1 MIYTLFTCCQS
12 PQPYKTSQGSDS
24 MHGTISQEEGANQVT
39 YIQRLNC
46 RHTVYLALFI
56 NITPSSQS
64 WAFLS
69 LIDNTPEFYY
79 SHQKQLLNFVTVISF
94 KTQNT
99 TRTGNR
105 IQTLQLLAILQ
116 AAIHKV
122 GLIIFSLWGM
132 SWRSNLKIVSF
143 NTVKIKKTLLF
154 KIISFSW

>member
-1 MIYTLFTCCQS
+1 
-12 PQPYKTSQGSDS
+12 

-39 YIQRLNC
+39 YIQRLKC

-132 SWRSNLKIVSF
+132 S
-143 NTVKIKKTLLF
+143 
-154 KIISFSW
+154 